1 MSALKTLWA
10 WILSGLRPH
19 QGPSDQDIAR
29 ALDKAINPE
38 LVDAAEGFE
47 QLAQST
53 EAQRELAQDQDHGD
67 SRARPPKPDAQSK
80 SGERD
85 PIKILL
91 GPRVDTA
98 AWTIKPPRPGKWPPI
113 YTELIAALGRGAKT
127 VELTDLQGEVV
138 TFAISWGKAGL
149 VIQHGYTRI
158 EISKRRAEVQITALA
173 SEVEG
178 VRSWYLRAMPRAV
191 WWLMGEDVEDDIAP
205 RGNRATGYDDEVRDL
220 REAIKIELL
229 DGLAPRL
236 EQRRIDQCCDA
247 QGGLELGPGIEQT
260 VVSRLKAMAIVPKP
274 GEVEGLLI
282 GMTGINPMSFAIYA
296 KPEEQAAKRGP
307 EHGAL
312 IERWRAAGMVDGQP
326 LTRYELR
333 NWGRALVLEGL
344 DARRPSAALDEEL
357 LGKLWAHG
365 LTQVRLVDPR
375 HPASRM
381 RDKAEH
387 PAWTALR
394 DAGGHTGPLRLTRVT
409 AQAQLSSTVAHARD
423 RLAQA
428 GADVEQLLVDEYDG
442 THEGDIALRELG
454 EAIGHKAEWAERRAK
469 AAARYEALLESVREA
484 GQP

>member
-1 MSALKTLWA
+1 MSAIIKTLWA
-10 WILSGLRPH
+10 WIVAGVTRAKAPRAIVSDEREGWDEEAIA
-19 QGPSDQDIAR
+19 QGI
-29 ALDKAINPE
+29 
-38 LVDAAEGFE
+38 
-47 QLAQST
+47 

-67 SRARPPKPDAQSK
+67 SRARPPKPAAQSK

-127 VELTDLQGEVV
+127 VELTDLQGEIV

-178 VRSWYLRAMPRAV
+178 VESWYLREIPRAV
-191 WWLMGEDVEDDIAP
+191 WWLLGIAVED
-205 RGNRATGYDDEVRDL
+205 RAEAGLMDL
-220 REAIKIELL
+220 AGDVAIL
-229 DGLAPRL
+229 DVLDALAPQL

-260 VVSRLKAMAIVPKP
+260 VVSRLKAMPIVPKP
-274 GEVEGLLI
+274 GEVEGLMI

-307 EHGAL
+307 AHGAL
-312 IERWRAAGMVDGQP
+312 IERWRAAGRVEGVP
-326 LTRYELR
+326 LIRYELR
-333 NWGRALVLEGL
+333 SWGRALVLEGL
-344 DARRPSAALDEEL
+344 DARRPSAALDQEL

-365 LTQVRLVDPR
+365 LTQVRLVDPE
-375 HPASRM
+375 HPAKRW

-394 DAGGHTGPLRLTRVT
+394 DAGGHAGPLRLTRVT
-409 AQAQLSSTVAHARD
+409 ATAQLDSTVAHARD

-428 GADVEQLLVDEYDG
+428 GADVEQLLPSMPGDG
-442 THEGDIALRELG
+442 EGDVALRELG
-454 EAIGHKAEWAERRAK
+454 AAIDRPAEWAERRAK
-469 AAARYEALLESVREA
+469 AAAHYEALLESVRA
-484 GQP
+484 SS